1 MATKYAKVELNF
13 TPEYRAETARRLGIT
28 DEQCERIYTQL
39 KEEHPA
45 YNKGYSYDRLLVY
58 ITKLGNRIAI

>member
-13 TPEYRAETARRLGIT
+13 TPEHRAETARKLGIT
-28 DEQCERIYTQL
+28 DEQRERIYTQL

-45 YNKGYSYDRLLVY
+45 YNKGYSYDHLLVY